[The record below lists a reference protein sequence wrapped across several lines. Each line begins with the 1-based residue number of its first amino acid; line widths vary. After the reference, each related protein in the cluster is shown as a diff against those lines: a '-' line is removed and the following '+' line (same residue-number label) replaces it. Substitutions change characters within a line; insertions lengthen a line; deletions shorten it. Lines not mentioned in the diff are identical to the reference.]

1 MKILQFRNERLNEII
16 DEARGALPGIRED
29 RENYSEL
36 IFKLILDILYRLM
49 ENEITLE
56 CMFSDLEL
64 VKIGA
69 KKASTIFSQ
78 NTGIN
83 VNISVIGNL
92 SEEL

>member
-1 MKILQFRNERLNEII
+1 MEAEI
-16 DEARGALPGIRED
+16 
-29 RENYSEL
+29 S
-36 IFKLILDILYRLM
+36 
-49 ENEITLE
+49 LE

-64 VKIGA
+64 VKVAA

-78 NTGIN
+78 STGIN